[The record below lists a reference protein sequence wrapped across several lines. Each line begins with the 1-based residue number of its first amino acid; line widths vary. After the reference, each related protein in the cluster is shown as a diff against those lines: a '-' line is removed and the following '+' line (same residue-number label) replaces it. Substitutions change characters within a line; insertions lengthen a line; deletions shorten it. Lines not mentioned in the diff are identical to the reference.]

1 MEMNLCSLERLWK
14 AWLTGTSLSE
24 ASKHADDGSNK
35 RQWNGTEGE
44 AGMAEIG
51 RGLLRPGPWKSD
63 WIGRSD
69 VVTVGS
75 SRRMRIRWCLGV
87 PFSEWRS
94 RSGTLASLSGRSGMK
109 YDWPDGQQ
117 HSHVSSVL
125 QSHHPFH
132 RVLHSHLTQKMDRI
146 LPTCSIQPLLS
157 SIFFPPLTSS
167 SSLRVSSSMRRMSS
181 MFKSIHL
188 SIQQNSWRWKL
199 VNRRFSCWSL
209 KKKKKRRKGKSCGLK
224 ERRFT
229 CKQLSQN
236 QQRPSGWSSPLCF
249 AGPTTWIWQWPVC
262 TRTCGGSLSWHG
274 APSAGVKTRQTR
286 LATLAWCCWKQRQ
299 QNQTRYLPVFSQ
311 GAPPCLHWLVP
322 AGVLFWLIVLGRCSK
337 VQHERGGD
345 RSLQNSKNSIITL
358 GSTWLLSAMSM

>member
-1 MEMNLCSLERLWK
+1 MNLCSLERLWK

-69 VVTVGS
+69 VVSVGS
-75 SRRMRIRWCLGV
+75 SRRMQIRWCLGV
-87 PFSEWRS
+87 PFSERRS
-94 RSGTLASLSGRSGMK
+94 RSGTLREWSGMK

-132 RVLHSHLTQKMDRI
+132 RVLHSHLTQKMDQI
-146 LPTCSIQPLLS
+146 WQTFIIQPLLS
-157 SIFFPPLTSS
+157 SILPPLTSS

-181 MFKSIHL
+181 MFNSIHL

-199 VNRRFSCWSL
+199 VNRRFSCF
-209 KKKKKRRKGKSCGLK
+209 KFKKRKEKENHVVWGSGGLHV
-224 ERRFT
+224 
-229 CKQLSQN
+229 N
-236 QQRPSGWSSPLCF
+236 
-249 AGPTTWIWQWPVC
+249 
-262 TRTCGGSLSWHG
+262 SWVTINRDLLDEVLHF
-274 APSAGVKTRQTR
+274 VLQ
-286 LATLAWCCWKQRQ
+286 
-299 QNQTRYLPVFSQ
+299 
-311 GAPPCLHWLVP
+311 APPLEFDGDQFVRAHVG
-322 AGVLFWLIVLGRCSK
+322 AVFLGM
-337 VQHERGGD
+337 ELL
-345 RSLQNSKNSIITL
+345 LQEWKH
-358 GSTWLLSAMSM
+358 GRRD